1 MFLKNIFF
9 YLVWWYPTS
18 NGIII
23 TSKKMYNKIGG
34 FDESLK
40 FHEDG
45 VFIVE
50 GLQKGETIVI
60 AGIHTLMPGQVIRP
74 VSVQTL
80 L

>member
-1 MFLKNIFF
+1 M
-9 YLVWWYPTS
+9 
-18 NGIII
+18 
-23 TSKKMYNKIGG
+23 
-34 FDESLK
+34 